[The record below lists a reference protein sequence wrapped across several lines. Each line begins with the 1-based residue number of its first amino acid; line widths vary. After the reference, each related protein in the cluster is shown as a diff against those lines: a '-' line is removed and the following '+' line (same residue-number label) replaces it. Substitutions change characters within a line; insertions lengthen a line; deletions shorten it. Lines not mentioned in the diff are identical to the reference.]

1 MEHPKRKLCLETKGK
16 VARRIP
22 ENQLSLFSERCGVE
36 NSKLWRWL
44 NSGGGLSYQE
54 LFAVARALNVT
65 VDFLLDDDQRDTA
78 VPVFPTTKYKGDV
91 IRRIT
96 KEVPRKRKSEG
107 KREALDKKASRA
119 E

>member
-22 ENQLSLFSERCGVE
+22 ENQLSIFSERCGVE

-54 LFAVARALNVT
+54 MFAVAKALNVT
-65 VDFLLDDDQRDTA
+65 VDFLLDDEQRDNV
-78 VPVFPTTKYKGDV
+78 VPAFPTTKYRGEV
-91 IRRIT
+91 IRRIKKT
-96 KEVPRKRKSEG
+96 VPPKKSDLKG
-107 KREALDKKASRA
+107 KAVDKKPSRA
-119 E
+119 D